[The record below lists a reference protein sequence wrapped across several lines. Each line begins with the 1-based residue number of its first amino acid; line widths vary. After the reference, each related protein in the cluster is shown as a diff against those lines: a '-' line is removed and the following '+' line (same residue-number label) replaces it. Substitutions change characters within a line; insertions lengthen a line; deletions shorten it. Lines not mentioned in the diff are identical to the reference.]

1 MVADGILVD
10 GHYSHNIPTG
20 DASKPIHA
28 YSHTTFRQSVHEA
41 PIGMLPTQWSAKARA
56 RPSFL
61 NTGPYNNYHGT
72 GLLHP
77 RPTAR
82 SFTLPH
88 PDSVTTFAS
97 DASTLID
104 VATTDINAS
113 GFRSGLSAVGYAHND
128 AYNSDKSA
136 HEAPSVAADHYSSHM
151 GYLYNAL
158 AEDRQEVATS
168 RY

>member
-1 MVADGILVD
+1 M
-10 GHYSHNIPTG
+10 
-20 DASKPIHA
+20 
-28 YSHTTFRQSVHEA
+28 HEA
-41 PIGMLPTQWSAKARA
+41 PIQWSARARA

-77 RPTAR
+77 RRLPTAR

-88 PDSVTTFAS
+88 PDSVGTFAS

-113 GFRSGLSAVGYAHND
+113 GFRSGLSAVRYAHND

-136 HEAPSVAADHYSSHM
+136 HEAPSAAVDHYSSHM

-168 RY
+168 GY